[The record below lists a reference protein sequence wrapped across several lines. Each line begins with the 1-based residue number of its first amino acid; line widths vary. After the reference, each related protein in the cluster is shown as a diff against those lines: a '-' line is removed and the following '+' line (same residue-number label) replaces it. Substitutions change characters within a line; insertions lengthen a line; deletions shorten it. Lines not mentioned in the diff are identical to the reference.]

1 MDNFE
6 DSTDDEMDNSL
17 EEFDV
22 PVLDENVSDFDTDTS
37 LADENNI
44 ELEPIIE
51 NELDSL
57 DSSVE
62 SSEND
67 REEPIQELDEQEIA
81 DNLNV
86 RVDNF
91 DELEFAR
98 EERAFFDGGEDSELI
113 TNNNDSLN
121 NVYSFYQTEENF
133 NNLEQT
139 EEQFFGSVNT
149 EEYNFD
155 VVEG

>member
-1 MDNFE
+1 M
-6 DSTDDEMDNSL
+6 
-17 EEFDV
+17 
-22 PVLDENVSDFDTDTS
+22 
-37 LADENNI
+37 
-44 ELEPIIE
+44 
-51 NELDSL
+51 
-57 DSSVE
+57 
-62 SSEND
+62 
-67 REEPIQELDEQEIA
+67 
-81 DNLNV
+81 NV

-91 DELEFAR
+91 DELAFAR

-139 EEQFFGSVNT
+139 EEQFFGSVDT
-149 EEYNFD
+149 EEYNVE

>member
-6 DSTDDEMDNSL
+6 DLTDDEADNSL
-17 EEFDV
+17 EEIDV
-22 PVLDENVSDFDTDTS
+22 PVLDETVSDSDTS
-37 LADENNI
+37 LADESNI

-67 REEPIQELDEQEIA
+67 REVLNQELDKQEIA

-91 DELEFAR
+91 DELAFAR
-98 EERAFFDGGEDSELI
+98 EERAFFDGGEDSEFI

-139 EEQFFGSVNT
+139 EEQFFGSVDT
-149 EEYNFD
+149 EEYNVE

>member
-6 DSTDDEMDNSL
+6 DSTDDEMANSL
-17 EEFDV
+17 EEIDV
-22 PVLDENVSDFDTDTS
+22 PVLDETVSDSDTS
-37 LADENNI
+37 LADESNI

-67 REEPIQELDEQEIA
+67 REEPIHEVDEQEIA

-86 RVDNF
+86 TVDNF
-91 DELEFAR
+91 DELAFVR
-98 EERAFFDGGEDSELI
+98 EERAFFDDGEDSELI

-139 EEQFFGSVNT
+139 EKQFL
-149 EEYNFD
+149 
-155 VVEG
+155 VV